1 MFKIAFASAF
11 LVITSGMLAQTRN
24 TDAGNPELAR
34 IQSEYSDVLALEGTA
49 KAELLAIARVLRA
62 KPEMAIDRTKAA
74 GEYCF
79 KSSESTMVHYAS
91 QPESTAEDVVYEFDA
106 TQLLAAGLDPRRAP
120 RLPALGKMEPGKWY
134 FLPSGVIE
142 RVHPFGVDVNSE
154 TRRQLT
160 DSKILGKWKR
170 SSYKRNVSLSP
181 QP

>member
-1 MFKIAFASAF
+1 MFKIAFASAL

-34 IQSEYSDVLALEGTA
+34 IQSEYSDVLALQGTA

-91 QPESTAEDVVYEFDA
+91 QPESTVEDVVYEFDA
-106 TQLLAAGLDPRRAP
+106 TQLLAAGLDPQRVP
-120 RLPALGKMEPGKWY
+120 RLPALGKMNPANGTS
-134 FLPSGVIE
+134 F
-142 RVHPFGVDVNSE
+142 RVG
-154 TRRQLT
+154 
-160 DSKILGKWKR
+160 
-170 SSYKRNVSLSP
+170 
-181 QP
+181 

>member
-1 MFKIAFASAF
+1 
-11 LVITSGMLAQTRN
+11 MLAQTRN

-34 IQSEYSDVLALEGTA
+34 IQSEYSDVLALQGTA

-106 TQLLAAGLDPRRAP
+106 TQLLAAGLDPSECQGFQLWARWN
-120 RLPALGKMEPGKWY
+120 PANGTSFRVGSSILTISMTSLRQRSL
-134 FLPSGVIE
+134 LPS
-142 RVHPFGVDVNSE
+142 
-154 TRRQLT
+154 T
-160 DSKILGKWKR
+160 
-170 SSYKRNVSLSP
+170 
-181 QP
+181 